1 MGAAKNKQGVL
12 RNRLYI
18 TLRTAST
25 SNTET
30 ETPPRASEQ
39 MYHSY

>member
-18 TLRTAST
+18 TSRTAST
-25 SNTET
+25 SNT

-39 MYHSY
+39 MYHSYY